1 MPSPKPMIQDGFEYR
16 EMNEAE
22 LEQYEID
29 QAQAKQNVSDAKKK
43 AKEKQAIL
51 DKLGLTQDD
60 LLTLLS

>member
-16 EMNEAE
+16 EMNDAE

-29 QAQAKQNVSDAKKK
+29 QAQAKQDFSDAKKK

-51 DKLGLTQDD
+51 DRLGLSADE
-60 LLTLLS
+60 LAVLLS